1 MRYETKETLKEFNS
15 LMVDIR
21 KTVPR
26 EYEAF
31 MNEKKVMTR
40 SGKLPE
46 KMKWLLL
53 LAASVA
59 QKCPVCIPRAVQHCL
74 DAGWTKEEM
83 LEACM
88 VAVLVGG
95 SSAMTYVTVAARAIE
110 ELRKKTKKA

>member
-1 MRYETKETLKEFNS
+1 MHYDPKKTLEEFNQ

-21 KTVPR
+21 KTIPK

-31 MNEKKVMTR
+31 IHEKDIITR
-40 SGKLPE
+40 SGKVPE
-46 KMKWLLL
+46 KTKWLLL
-53 LAASVA
+53 LVASVS
-59 QKCPVCIPRAVQHCL
+59 QKCPVCIPKAVQHCL

-95 SSAMTYVTVAARAIE
+95 SSVMTYVTLVDKAIQD
-110 ELRKKTKKA
+110 LQKK